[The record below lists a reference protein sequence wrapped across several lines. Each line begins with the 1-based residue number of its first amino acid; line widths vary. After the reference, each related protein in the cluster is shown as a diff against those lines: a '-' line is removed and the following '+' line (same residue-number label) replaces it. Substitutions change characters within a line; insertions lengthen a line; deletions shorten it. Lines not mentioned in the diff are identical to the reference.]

1 MITLMIKYLGYLSNS
16 KSKTD
21 VKMEM
26 ILLWN
31 IVWPT
36 SSISS
41 HFGSRGTLPGQSVW
55 GWQW

>member
-16 KSKTD
+16 KSETD

-31 IVWPT
+31 IVWST
-36 SSISS
+36 SSLSS
-41 HFGSRGTLPGQSVW
+41 HFGSQGTLPGQSVW
-55 GWQW
+55 G